1 MSEALYVTYFF
12 PLSFYNVVFIS
23 SGLKFHADTPQDGS
37 FFIHFWPVVSPCTQE
52 TRALSPGNFFRKYV
66 FDNSFFIGL
75 YFWILYSL
83 DLLNRSSNLF
93 FLFLSYSSYFFF

>member
-1 MSEALYVTYFF
+1 MTYFF

-52 TRALSPGNFFRKYV
+52 TWALSPGNFFRKYV

-83 DLLNRSSNLF
+83 DLLNRSSNLL
-93 FLFLSYSSYFFF
+93 FLFLSYFLLF